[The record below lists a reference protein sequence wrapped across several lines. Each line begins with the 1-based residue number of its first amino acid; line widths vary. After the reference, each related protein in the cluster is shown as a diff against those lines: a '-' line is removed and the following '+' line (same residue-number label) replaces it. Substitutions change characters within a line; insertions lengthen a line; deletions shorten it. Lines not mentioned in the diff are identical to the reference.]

1 MNYLCNNNFKVMT
14 KISDLIR
21 DKIDPEHKG
30 FRHTLLY
37 KMLIGLTLLVI
48 LGVIYNVFIR
58 RSSTK
63 DLTDDESEE
72 EAARKATLDTFDIVG
87 DYLWPADKTAKP
99 ADDANDD
106 DGDAKPIEHE
116 KKKPVAEAASDE
128 DIKNAIGDEDVKTE
142 TTSPTDPAAEK
153 KTDAPKVE
161 KMDKPTVEE
170 IE

>member
-1 MNYLCNNNFKVMT
+1 MCLSGAALPRTSPMT
-14 KISDLIR
+14 R
-21 DKIDPEHKG
+21 A
-30 FRHTLLY
+30 
-37 KMLIGLTLLVI
+37 
-48 LGVIYNVFIR
+48 R
-58 RSSTK
+58 RRPH
-63 DLTDDESEE
+63 
-72 EAARKATLDTFDIVG
+72 ARPLIVG

-128 DIKNAIGDEDVKTE
+128 DIKNAIGDEDAKTE